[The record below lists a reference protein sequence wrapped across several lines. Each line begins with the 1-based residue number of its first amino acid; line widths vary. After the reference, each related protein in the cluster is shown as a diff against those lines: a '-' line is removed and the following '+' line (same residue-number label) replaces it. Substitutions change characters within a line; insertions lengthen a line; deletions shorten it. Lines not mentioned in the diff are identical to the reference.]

1 MQLIADGRVMGK
13 LRQLLSPEPH
23 TTGGWQSTGV
33 GVRLV
38 LLVYVA
44 DHSFKG
50 LAEKIQI
57 DAEPICYGMTVGGHS
72 QGFR

>member
-1 MQLIADGRVMGK
+1 MGK

-33 GVRLV
+33 VVAPILFV
-38 LLVYVA
+38 AVA

-57 DAEPICYGMTVGGHS
+57 DAKPICYGVTVGGHS
-72 QGFR
+72 RRL

>member
-1 MQLIADGRVMGK
+1 MGK

-33 GVRLV
+33 GVLLV
-38 LLVYVA
+38 LLILVA
-44 DHSFKG
+44 DQSFKG
-50 LAEKIQI
+50 LAVKIQI

-72 QGFR
+72 QNFRLKVVQK